1 MAKQSIIPIFVPHLG
16 CPGACVFCNQR
27 RISGVTVETT
37 PEMAKNEIDSALE
50 RIGDRPAQVAFYGG
64 SFTAIYKEKQESL
77 LAVAYEYVKSG
88 KVTSIRLSTRPDAID
103 GEVIERL
110 KRYSVDTVELGCQSM
125 NDEVLRLSKRGH
137 DGAACEKAARMLKD
151 AGFKVIM
158 QMMTGLPGD
167 DGSQSIE
174 TAQKMVDIKPDG
186 VRIYPTV
193 VVRDTEL
200 FDLWEAG
207 VYKEHTVDDAVELC
221 AVLCRMFDEAGI
233 PVIRLGL
240 NPTEELSGGAA
251 VAGAYHP
258 ALGELV
264 RSRIW
269 LDRLRR
275 LLDGKALPQ
284 DIEIYV
290 PKGAVSLCVG
300 QKKANIERLKSEY
313 GLRSIKIKESSVLNG
328 DISLHF

>member
-137 DGAACEKAARMLKD
+137 DGVACEKAARMLKD

>member
-1 MAKQSIIPIFVPHLG
+1 MAKQRIIPIFVPHLG

-37 PEMAKNEIDSALE
+37 ADMVKNEIDSALE
-50 RIGDRPAQVAFYGG
+50 RIGDQTAQVAFYGG
-64 SFTAIYKEKQESL
+64 SFTAIDKEKQEKL
-77 LAVAYEYVKSG
+77 LAAAYEYVKNG
-88 KVTSIRLSTRPDAID
+88 KVTAIRLSTRPDAID
-103 GEVIERL
+103 EEVIRRL

-125 NDEVLRLSKRGH
+125 DDEVLRLSKRGH
-137 DGAACEKAARMLKD
+137 DGAACEKAAMMLKN
-151 AGFKVIM
+151 AGFKVIL

-174 TAQKMVDIKPDG
+174 TAGKMVDIKPDG

-200 FDLWEAG
+200 FDLWETGA
-207 VYKEHTVDDAVELC
+207 YKEHTVDDAVELC

-251 VAGAYHP
+251 AAGAYHP

-264 RSRIW
+264 RSRMW
-269 LDRLRR
+269 LDRLRQ
-275 LLDGKALPQ
+275 LLNGQKLPQ
-284 DIEIYV
+284 DIVITV
-290 PKGAVSLCVG
+290 PKGTVSYCVG
-300 QKKANIERLKSEY
+300 QKKANIESLKSEY
-313 GLRSIKIKESSVLNG
+313 GLRSIKIKESDRSNG